1 MRGVLYRALTS
12 SGALSLAPLSLLAS
26 FPMHLTLFSIPSLLP
41 WSLPCFVCLLTFCFA
56 FLLLPSSIL
65 HFLLFAP
72 FLVILGFP
80 ISCVLTTSPHFP
92 SSDPLGPETISLSA
106 PPPKVLTPPHTA
118 LCAAVHTLGLQRGL
132 VAKASLSPWGCLSWC
147 VCVGRRWGLGVSTKG
162 YGPLS
167 PRGWGIQPTTP

>member
-1 MRGVLYRALTS
+1 M
-12 SGALSLAPLSLLAS
+12 
-26 FPMHLTLFSIPSLLP
+26 
-41 WSLPCFVCLLTFCFA
+41 CLLTFCFA

-92 SSDPLGPETISLSA
+92 SSDPLGPETLSFSA

-118 LCAAVHTLGLQRGL
+118 LCATVHTLGLQRGL
-132 VAKASLSPWGCLSWC
+132 IAKASLSAWGALVGVC
-147 VCVGRRWGLGVSTKG
+147 VCWKEVGVGGEYQGV
-162 YGPLS
+162 
-167 PRGWGIQPTTP
+167 WPTFS